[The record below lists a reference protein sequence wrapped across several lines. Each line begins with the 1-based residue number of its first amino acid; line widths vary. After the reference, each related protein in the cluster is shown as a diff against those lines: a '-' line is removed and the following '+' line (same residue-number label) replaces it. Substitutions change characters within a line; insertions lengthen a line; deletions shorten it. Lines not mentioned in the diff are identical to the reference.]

1 LHYSSGPGFAAPVS
15 TTILLGSSL
24 SILINPSVCTEPLA
38 IELKLALDRWCKGDP
53 RAISATPSFDKFSDS
68 GDTSGQVDTSIAAGT
83 TGATDR
89 TVKRS
94 KSLTTA
100 GTDPAHDEGSAKEA
114 KHSSAAKGFASF
126 LNRIVPGRK
135 SLLRHKEKNKNN
147 QSNSWHQ
154 SMPQIAEESPGA
166 DAVPSADGTHRAT
179 TPASTMLPT
188 VSSANKTSARTLRTK
203 SQSSNNMD
211 LTGPSSPNSKR
222 TAGGILHVD
231 TRPPGRSLPG
241 KERAW
246 PYHVVMHVVTEMQR
260 DHCAPIIVFI

>member
-1 LHYSSGPGFAAPVS
+1 VLRYRLPYGDGSAFCYS
-15 TTILLGSSL
+15 ISSL
-24 SILINPSVCTEPLA
+24 SLFFNLHILEPLA

-68 GDTSGQVDTSIAAGT
+68 GDTSAQVDTAAAAGT
-83 TGATDR
+83 TGTTDR

-100 GTDPAHDEGSAKEA
+100 GTDSAHDEGSAKES

-135 SLLRHKEKNKNN
+135 SLLRHKEKSKNN
-147 QSNSWHQ
+147 NSNSWHQ

-188 VSSANKTSARTLRTK
+188 VSSANKTSVRSLRTK

-211 LTGPSSPNSKR
+211 LTGPSSPSSKR
-222 TAGGILHVD
+222 SAGGILHVD

-246 PYHVVMHVVTEMQR
+246 PYHVVMNVVTEMQR
-260 DHCAPIIVFI
+260 EHCAPIIVFI

>member
-1 LHYSSGPGFAAPVS
+1 VQQYRLPYRDGSAV
-15 TTILLGSSL
+15 LLFYQL
-24 SILINPSVCTEPLA
+24 TVVVPNVPYIEPLA

-68 GDTSGQVDTSIAAGT
+68 GDTSGQVDATIAAGTT

-100 GTDPAHDEGSAKEA
+100 GTDSAHDEGSAKEA

-147 QSNSWHQ
+147 NSNSWHQ

-166 DAVPSADGTHRAT
+166 DAVPSADGTHSAT

-188 VSSANKTSARTLRTK
+188 VSSANKTSVRTLRTK

-211 LTGPSSPNSKR
+211 LTGPSSPHSKR
-222 TAGGILHVD
+222 TGGILHVD

-260 DHCAPIIVFI
+260 EHCAPIIVFI